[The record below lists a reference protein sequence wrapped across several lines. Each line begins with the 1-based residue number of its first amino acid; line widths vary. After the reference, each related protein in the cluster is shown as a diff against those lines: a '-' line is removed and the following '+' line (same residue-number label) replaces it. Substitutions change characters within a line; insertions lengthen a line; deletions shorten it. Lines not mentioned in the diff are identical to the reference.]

1 MITLL
6 KIVIPFQ
13 IIRNLVKIY
22 RIIFGIKKKIKQQ
35 DVLKINKL
43 KEEIFIYLVKKL
55 EKIHFEKSSR
65 RYWEIIL
72 LPWLDSL
79 IPKIFHYWKITSSLD
94 KNLLGHVYKYNGID
108 FIRSGFFEM
117 RYYENLNFNRWIL
130 SELIIYQ
137 NKIAYKQKKYIK

>member
-1 MITLL
+1 M
-6 KIVIPFQ
+6 
-13 IIRNLVKIY
+13 
-22 RIIFGIKKKIKQQ
+22 
-35 DVLKINKL
+35 KINKL

-137 NKIAYKQKKYIK
+137 NKIAYKQKKYKIKKKKSNFNQKFFFSKKILKIFFKFFFFIF